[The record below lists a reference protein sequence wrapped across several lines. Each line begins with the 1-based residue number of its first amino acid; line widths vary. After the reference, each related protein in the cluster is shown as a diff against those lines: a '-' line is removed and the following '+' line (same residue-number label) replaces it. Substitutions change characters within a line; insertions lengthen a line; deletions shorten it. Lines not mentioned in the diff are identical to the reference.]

1 MRTGKVL
8 PEGWDTVNLAKLN
21 PPRLAGGMGLLREE
35 DPDYHPV
42 PINHLDPK
50 TMGLKRIEK
59 YMTMF
64 DKEMEELKKIQETR
78 TANQSKNG

>member
-1 MRTGKVL
+1 MKTAYLHHAEHTGKVL
-8 PEGWDTVNLAKLN
+8 PDGWDTVNLAKPI
-21 PPRLAGGMGLLREE
+21 PPRGAKGMKILVEE

-50 TMGLKRIEK
+50 TMGLKQIEK

-64 DKEMEELKKIQETR
+64 DKEVGELNKI
-78 TANQSKNG
+78 

>member
-1 MRTGKVL
+1 M
-8 PEGWDTVNLAKLN
+8 VNLAKLI
-21 PPRLAGGMGLLREE
+21 PPRGAKGMGIPGEE

-50 TMGLKRIEK
+50 TMALKQIEK

-64 DKEMEELKKIQETR
+64 DKEMRELKKI
-78 TANQSKNG
+78 